1 MNRYR
6 IWGMS
11 LILGL
16 MLGLLSSPVWPSQSE
31 PVRPVDFRGAM
42 SEVTLDLARIQ
53 GEGLALLQ
61 SPTSTDRPPSL
72 DLGQSSE
79 DREKYKTRKSPFKAF
94 LYSMVIP
101 GTGQLYTGSKLKAAV
116 FLGIEALT
124 LSGYVVYHGKG
135 NDKTTEFEDF
145 ANLHWSEDRY
155 SYFLTRNW
163 PDSDGDDDNV
173 FDTWGNS
180 VFTHHLPD
188 SPTQQ
193 YYEMI
198 GKYDQFVFGWDDVD
212 IDSSQWI
219 YDNLGDANSANRL
232 LYEDMRHEA
241 NKMFDRS
248 TAALI
253 ATMVNHMISGV
264 EAALAARN
272 HNKKVD
278 ANAGRLSLRADVDCI
293 DEDYFPTLNMTY
305 SF

>member
-6 IWGMS
+6 IRGIS

-16 MLGLLSSPVWPSQSE
+16 ALLMSSSAFSSE
-31 PVRPVDFRGAM
+31 SVSPLNYRNAL
-42 SEVTLDLARIQ
+42 SETSLTLAQIQ

-61 SPTSTDRPPSL
+61 SPPQVDRPPSI
-72 DLGQSSE
+72 DLGKSEE
-79 DREKYKTRKSPFKAF
+79 DREKYRTRKSPFRAF
-94 LYSMVIP
+94 LYSALIP

-116 FLGIEALT
+116 FLGLEALT
-124 LSGYVVYHGKG
+124 LSGYIVYHGKG
-135 NDKTTEFEDF
+135 EDKTTEFENF
-145 ANLHWSEDRY
+145 ADLHWSEDRY
-155 SYFLTRNW
+155 SNFLIRNW
-163 PDSDGDDDNV
+163 PQSGGDDDYVLDN
-173 FDTWGNS
+173 WGNP

-188 SPTQQ
+188 SKTQQ

-198 GKYDQFVFGWDDVD
+198 GKYNQFVFGWDDVD
-212 IDSSQWI
+212 TLLTPPT
-219 YDNLGDANSANRL
+219 YENLSEAKSDRRL
-232 LYEDMRHEA
+232 IYEDMRHEA

-253 ATMVNHMISGV
+253 VTMVNHLISGF